1 MLPDP
6 RRSRPR
12 RGRDHPV
19 IYVGWLKHPHFDF
32 KRTFDVSW
40 PLQLLRWAFRSD
52 DWWQLV
58 APRELSFKLMMP
70 LYKPVANSICCQ
82 NT

>member
-19 IYVGWLKHPHFDF
+19 VYVGWLKHAHFDF
-32 KRTFDVSW
+32 KRTFDVTW
-40 PLQLLRWAFRSD
+40 PFQLLRWAFRSD

-58 APRELSFKLMMP
+58 APRESSFRLLLP
-70 LYKPVANSICCQ
+70 R
-82 NT
+82 